1 MRQIRIFRFGNA
13 VLPLVGINI
22 FIFTLQAILG
32 DSFTSLFMLISSDI
46 LMRPW
51 IVITH
56 MFLHANLTHL
66 FFNMYALLMF
76 GSLIES
82 KIGSKRFL
90 TVYFLSGILAA
101 TIPFYSAAL
110 GASGAIM
117 GIIGVVIM
125 LLPDLPVLF
134 FFFIPMRMRTAGII
148 FALFD
153 LFGAFSPVNTGIAHY
168 AHLVGLVVGV
178 LYGYY
183 LLKTKKQFTQS
194 FTSPTHKKKFSNVI
208 DVDYNEVIEMDEN
221 DINEYLK
228 NGRL

>member
-1 MRQIRIFRFGNA
+1 MRQRRLFKFSNA
-13 VLPLVGINI
+13 VLPLIGINI
-22 FIFTLQAILG
+22 FMFIIQSILG
-32 DSFTSLFMLISSDI
+32 DGFTASFMLVSSDI
-46 LMRPW
+46 LARPW
-51 IVITH
+51 IILTH

-82 KIGSKRFL
+82 KIGTKRFL
-90 TVYFLSGILAA
+90 TVYFLAGILAA
-101 TIPFYSAAL
+101 IIPFYDAAL

-117 GIIGVVIM
+117 GIIGIVIM
-125 LLPDLPVLF
+125 LLPDLPVLL
-134 FFFIPMRMRTAGII
+134 FFFIPMSMRTAGII

-153 LFGAFSPVNTGIAHY
+153 LFGAFLPLSTGIAHY
-168 AHLVGLVVGV
+168 AHLVGLMVGII
-178 LYGYY
+178 YGYY
-183 LLKTKKQFTQS
+183 LLKTKKQFRKS
-194 FTSPTHKKKFSNVI
+194 FTSPHQKKKYSNVI